1 MHRQHAMRLA
11 NQFARWLGREPQK
24 WLRPFVPGAGKPLH
38 RLRGLYAD
46 QIKRETEQAMLAR
59 MAGMRAAQEALGH
72 TSPET
77 TRRHYTSE
85 D

>member
-59 MAGMRAAQEALGH
+59 MAVAFCGWCASARIIGSFPKLFL
-72 TSPET
+72 
-77 TRRHYTSE
+77 
-85 D
+85 